1 MANKDGKK
9 DDSEKNITGR
19 LSQDLSRFLTSE
31 EGKIL
36 KKDVVKA
43 AVVLGIIGAAIM
55 RA

>member
-1 MANKDGKK
+1 MGKDMIPKIK
-9 DDSEKNITGR
+9 
-19 LSQDLSRFLTSE
+19 QDISRFLTSE

-43 AVVLGIIGAAIM
+43 AAVLGVVGAAMM